1 MAGPGRARS
10 IGPPRQKGRS
20 LAPGPIIVPVSAIY
34 AVRSLI
40 VGLIMVWCV
49 GLGWHP
55 LLLLVELGALIF
67 WAAAK
72 PLPQSV
78 KNRPKR

>member
-1 MAGPGRARS
+1 M
-10 IGPPRQKGRS
+10 
-20 LAPGPIIVPVSAIY
+20 PVSAIY